1 MRKPIVEYGN
11 LSAMRG
17 PVIHYRR
24 AQGQDD
30 RKIDVIATC
39 VLGAAILLSTVIWA
53 LAVAKLVDLYSQI

>member
-1 MRKPIVEYGN
+1 MNKPIVEYGN

-39 VLGAAILLSTVIWA
+39 VLGAAVLLSSVVWT
-53 LAVAKLVDLYSQI
+53 LAIAKLVDLYSQM

>member
-1 MRKPIVEYGN
+1 
-11 LSAMRG
+11 MRG

>member
-30 RKIDVIATC
+30 GKIDVIATC